1 MANDTSIHRTTTD
14 TDISVPRK
22 KPSSES
28 IDVSKL
34 SFFEELLS
42 IGQFESSLPDATKL
56 PVVQRNSSDIGSE
69 SKSSSTAPEDSAITE
84 GEDSNEPNAA
94 QSAYAAQV
102 SAQQQLTPQPQVQTS
117 VKDVSDR
124 DGIAAKPTD
133 KNEDLQRDDNSI
145 AAKNSKG
152 EESNTRREI
161 VKTQAPDD
169 TENSTQIASDSKAI
183 RIEQQPKEIDGNPQ
197 SDASVDTVKSK
208 PIKASADASDANADE
223 KQSGQVNIELSLVD
237 SDTRTK
243 RSTDISETA
252 NQNSNDENIDVSPN
266 QTRNKRAERLAKQST
281 ESDPVSDER
290 DTSSETIHAQA
301 HADEAA
307 KTETPSDQHS
317 LSFASEQKSSSP
329 ITNILPVIAPSTA
342 FNSSIPNTT
351 TSHNARPNGEGISAI
366 ATSSLRGG
374 IQTNTSNTSS
384 TTFTGSASNPARAE
398 QGRVEVARSNAG
410 PHISA
415 YQETKLVQRVLRGVE
430 QLANGGGQVRLR
442 LHPPELGSLQMSLR
456 MEDGQ
461 VFAKLEVENS
471 TARDALLNNIQTL
484 RDRLTEQGM
493 RVAAF
498 EVEVSTDSAGLGT
511 GGSNYQGDG
520 GTQSQSS
527 WNNATS
533 RFAQQ
538 KENRLP
544 SEPRPPERKPGAAWT
559 RTSGSIDLTV

>member
-1 MANDTSIHRTTTD
+1 MTNDTSIHRTTTD

-34 SFFEELLS
+34 TFFEELLS
-42 IGQFESSLPDATKL
+42 IGQFESSLPDATEL
-56 PVVQRNSSDIGSE
+56 HVEQRNSSNIGSE

-102 SAQQQLTPQPQVQTS
+102 SAQQQLTPQPQEQTS
-117 VKDVSDR
+117 VKEVRDR

-133 KNEDLQRDDNSI
+133 KNEDLQRVDNSI
-145 AAKNSKG
+145 AAKIAKD

-161 VKTQAPDD
+161 AKTQAPDD
-169 TENSTQIASDSKAI
+169 TENSTQVASDSKAI
-183 RIEQQPKEIDGNPQ
+183 RIEQQPKEIDGNSQ
-197 SDASVDTVKSK
+197 SDGSIDTVKSK
-208 PIKASADASDANADE
+208 PIKTSANASDANTDE

-237 SDTRTK
+237 SDSKTK

-252 NQNSNDENIDVSPN
+252 NQNSNDENIDVSPK

-290 DTSSETIHAQA
+290 DTSSETIHSLA
-301 HADEAA
+301 HAGEAA
-307 KTETPSDQHS
+307 KSETPSDQHS

-329 ITNILPVIAPSTA
+329 ITNISPLIAPSTA
-342 FNSSIPNTT
+342 FNTSVPNMT
-351 TSHNARPNGEGISAI
+351 TSHNARPNGEGISAV

-374 IQTNTSNTSS
+374 IQTNTSS

-456 MEDGQ
+456 MEAGQ

-471 TARDALLNNIQTL
+471 SARDALLNNIQTL

-511 GGSNYQGDG
+511 GGSNYQGNG
-520 GTQSQSS
+520 GTQSQPR

-538 KENRLP
+538 NENRLP
-544 SEPRPPERKPGAAWT
+544 SEPRPAERKPGAAWT

>member
-1 MANDTSIHRTTTD
+1 MANDTSIHRATND

-42 IGQFESSLPDATKL
+42 IGQFESSLPDATEL
-56 PVVQRNSSDIGSE
+56 PVEQRNSSNIGSE
-69 SKSSSTAPEDSAITE
+69 SKSTSTAPEDSAITE

-94 QSAYAAQV
+94 QSAYASQV

-117 VKDVSDR
+117 VKEVSDR
-124 DGIAAKPTD
+124 EGIAAKPTD
-133 KNEDLQRDDNSI
+133 KNEDLQQVDNSL
-145 AAKNSKG
+145 AVKNSKG
-152 EESNTRREI
+152 EESNARREI

-169 TENSTQIASDSKAI
+169 TENPTQIASDSKTI
-183 RIEQQPKEIDGNPQ
+183 RIEQQPKELDVNPQ
-197 SDASVDTVKSK
+197 FDGSIDTVKSK
-208 PIKASADASDANADE
+208 PIKASANASDANVNE
-223 KQSGQVNIELSLVD
+223 KQSGQDNIELSLVD
-237 SDTRTK
+237 SDSKSK

-252 NQNSNDENIDVSPN
+252 NQNSNDENIDVIPK

-281 ESDPVSDER
+281 ESGPVSNER
-290 DTSSETIHAQA
+290 DTSSETIHSLA

-307 KTETPSDQHS
+307 KTETPLDQHS

-329 ITNILPVIAPSTA
+329 ITSISPVFAPSTA
-342 FNSSIPNTT
+342 FNTSVPNTT
-351 TSHNARPNGEGISAI
+351 TSHNSRPNSEGISAI
-366 ATSSLRGG
+366 ATSTLRGG
-374 IQTNTSNTSS
+374 IQTNTSS
-384 TTFTGSASNPARAE
+384 TTFTSSASNPARAE

-498 EVEVSTDSAGLGT
+498 DVEVNTDSAGLGT

-520 GTQSQSS
+520 GTQSQSR

-538 KENRLP
+538 NENRLP
-544 SEPRPPERKPGAAWT
+544 SEARPPERTPGAAWT

>member
-1 MANDTSIHRTTTD
+1 MAYDTSIHRTTND

-42 IGQFESSLPDATKL
+42 IGQFESSLPDATEL
-56 PVVQRNSSDIGSE
+56 AFEQRNSSNIRSE
-69 SKSSSTAPEDSAITE
+69 SKSSSTAPDDSAITE
-84 GEDSNEPNAA
+84 GEDPHEPNAA
-94 QSAYAAQV
+94 QSVYAAQV
-102 SAQQQLTPQPQVQTS
+102 STQQQLTSQPQVQTS
-117 VKDVSDR
+117 VKEVSDR
-124 DGIAAKPTD
+124 DGIAVKPTD
-133 KNEDLQRDDNSI
+133 KNEDLQRVDNSI
-145 AAKNSKG
+145 AAKISKG
-152 EESNTRREI
+152 EGSNTRREI

-169 TENSTQIASDSKAI
+169 TENPTQVASDSKAI
-183 RIEQQPKEIDGNPQ
+183 RIEQHPKEIDGNPQ
-197 SDASVDTVKSK
+197 SSGSIDTVKSK
-208 PIKASADASDANADE
+208 PIKASANASDANADE
-223 KQSGQVNIELSLVD
+223 KQSGQDNIELSLVD
-237 SDTRTK
+237 SDSKSK

-252 NQNSNDENIDVSPN
+252 NQNSNDENVDVSPK

-290 DTSSETIHAQA
+290 DTSSETIHSLA

-307 KTETPSDQHS
+307 KPETPSDQHS

-329 ITNILPVIAPSTA
+329 ITNISPVIAPSTA
-342 FNSSIPNTT
+342 FNASVPCTT

-374 IQTNTSNTSS
+374 LQTNPSS
-384 TTFTGSASNPARAE
+384 TSFTGSASNPARAE

-410 PHISA
+410 SHISA
-415 YQETKLVQRVLRGVE
+415 FQETKLVQRVLRGVE

-456 MEDGQ
+456 MEAGQ
-461 VFAKLEVENS
+461 VFAKLEVKNS
-471 TARDALLNNIQTL
+471 TARDALLSNIQTL
-484 RDRLTEQGM
+484 RNRLTEQGM

-520 GTQSQSS
+520 GTQSQSL